1 VWAWGKG
8 DFGALGNGT
17 AANSNVPVQV
27 FGLTGVTAIAAGSG
41 TGYAVDGN
49 HTVWAW
55 GEGFVG
61 QLGNDTNNAFVTEPV
76 HVSGLTGVT
85 AVAAGSANG
94 YALLGDGTLWSWGS
108 GDAGALGT
116 GTTANSTVPVQ
127 VSELT
132 DVTAIAGGSY
142 TGYALRTDETVWAWG
157 YGYFGQM
164 GNGSTADVLVPA
176 PVPGLTGVI
185 AITAGSATGYAIT
198 H

>member
-1 VWAWGKG
+1 MGVGKG
-8 DFGALGNGT
+8 DFGQLGNGT

-27 FGLTGVTAIAAGSG
+27 SGLTGVSAIAGGAG

-55 GEGFVG
+55 GEGFSG
-61 QLGNDTNNAFVTEPV
+61 QLGNDTNAAFVAEPV
-76 HVSGLTGVT
+76 QVSGLTDVT
-85 AVAAGSANG
+85 TVAAGGDDG
-94 YALLGDGTLWSWGS
+94 YALVADGTVWAWGS
-108 GDAGALGT
+108 GGAGALGT

-132 DVTAIAGGSY
+132 DVTAIAGGSG

-164 GNGSTADVLVPA
+164 GNGSTANALVPA
-176 PVPGLTGVI
+176 RVPGLSDVI